1 MVSYKAYMDV
11 FNGWDTHT
19 ENWLQG
25 YHFTE
30 LFEAVHAWLD
40 SAVGMEGTGGGSL
53 AEELTIVVLSEMGR
67 FPLLNQV
74 GGKDHWTYTS
84 AMLIGSGIQGGQAVG
99 EYDADC
105 RGGKIDLVTGQPDEQ
120 GISLVGAH
128 LGATVLQLAD
138 IDPAEH
144 LVGFE
149 PISAILT

>member
-1 MVSYKAYMDV
+1 LVNNFQPLKQYDVEIARLHDFKRGSGLPVKVPVIDMVEIGS
-11 FNGWDTHT
+11 
-19 ENWLQG
+19 
-25 YHFTE
+25 
-30 LFEAVHAWLD
+30 
-40 SAVGMEGTGGGSL
+40 GGGSL